1 MTHLL
6 IFTFSPVQGFI
17 ATARRTRDL
26 FTGSF
31 ILSYLT
37 RELINFLHQGGKAER
52 IIYPVCK
59 DNSESKGDLAN
70 CPNRLVAVVKD
81 AEVCK
86 DLEEKF
92 RKVWKNLCNR
102 TWEGLKNSSKD
113 RSILE
118 KVEDQFKSHVENYF
132 SCFCWAEKYEEKDS
146 YAEVY
151 DLVERRLGAL
161 KSWRPYRGS
170 VDCYTFEDKG
180 ETLYPDGCTMCGER
194 FHLAINWKEKDKIFS
209 EEIARH
215 IRDGEK
221 LCGVCLV
228 KRFAVKFCKDEL
240 GLKDDRWHYPST
252 EEVAGIKFKEKLVKE
267 IEKYPELKE
276 KLKKLSDKLKDSPYR
291 VEVLPIK
298 VNEEQKSYISFDSEL
313 LRKEAWDVLFKEDEN
328 LEKLKDNIE
337 SIHNELKNK
346 KIEHGNPFF
355 AVLISDGD
363 SIGEWLGKKSGI
375 RRGPLTED
383 FHSEF
388 SKRLSEYAKVVS
400 QKEQT
405 ISKVVVYAGG
415 DDILALLHPHDV
427 VGYARYCAETFERK
441 LKDLAVEGRKPSV
454 SAGILIAHAKANLQ
468 MVLDRARNLERKA
481 KSVKGKGAVCIGI
494 MTRTGLLTDFVAK
507 WEDLELF
514 EKLLEEFK
522 KGEEKGGLSSRVAYD
537 LRLLAD
543 LSNLEIAV
551 SLIKRAFKRHTKRE
565 ALAKELSELSEGF
578 IKKTRI
584 YWEVDEKGE
593 NSELERIRRSI
604 NNYLNLF
611 HVARTVAVRI
621 KEV

>member
-37 RELINFLHQGGKAER
+37 RELITFLQQNEKAER
-52 IIYPVCK
+52 IIYPVCIE
-59 DNSESKGDLAN
+59 DLDSERDLAN
-70 CPNRLVAVVKD
+70 CPNRLVAIVKEAD
-81 AEVCK
+81 VCR

-92 RKVWKNLCNR
+92 RKVWNNLCNK

-113 RSILE
+113 RSLLE
-118 KVEDQFKSHVENYF
+118 KVENQFKNHTENYF
-132 SCFCWAEKYEEKDS
+132 SCFCWAEKYDGNDN

-170 VDCYTFEDKG
+170 VDCYTFEVEGK
-180 ETLYPDGCTMCGER
+180 TLYPDGCTMCGER
-194 FHLAINWKEKDKIFS
+194 LHLAINWKEKDRIFS

-276 KLKKLSDKLKDSPYR
+276 KLRGLSDKLKYTPYR

-313 LRKEAWDVLFKEDEN
+313 LRKEAWDTLFEEDEN
-328 LEKLKDNIE
+328 LKKLKDNIK
-337 SIHNELKNK
+337 SIYNELKNK
-346 KIEHGNPFF
+346 KIEHRNPFF

-388 SKRLSEYAKVVS
+388 SKRLSEYAKEVS
-400 QKEQT
+400 QKEQN
-405 ISKVVVYAGG
+405 IPKVVVYAGG

-441 LKDLAVEGRKPSV
+441 LKYLAVEGRKPSV

-468 MVLDRARNLERKA
+468 MVLDRARGLERKA
-481 KSVKGKGAVCIGI
+481 KSVKGKGAVCMGI

-507 WEDLELF
+507 WEDLELY
-514 EKLLEEFK
+514 KRLVEEFK
-522 KGEEKGGLSSRVAYD
+522 KGEEKEGLSSRVVYE
-537 LRLLAD
+537 LKILAD

-584 YWEVDEKGE
+584 YWEVDEKDKYPE
-593 NSELERIRRSI
+593 MERIKKSI
-604 NNYLNLF
+604 NNYLNLL